1 MGNFC
6 SECGSPLKGR
16 SKPPGG
22 SKAAKSAQA
31 APKAPRGPSA
41 YNKRYS
47 KAFKKHQVRFKKK
60 SGGWKK
66 NGYRSAVKAA
76 HQEAGR

>member
-6 SECGSPLKGR
+6 SHCGASLGGR
-16 SKPPGG
+16 SKAPGG
-22 SKAAKSAQA
+22 RKAPSPAKAAT
-31 APKAPRGPSA
+31 KAPRGPSA

-47 KAFKKHQVRFKKK
+47 KAFNKHQGRFKKK

-66 NGYRSAVKAA
+66 GGYRAAVKAA
-76 HQEAGR
+76 HKEAGK